1 MAVLTDLSL
10 RTGLKQLDI
19 TPRFNS
25 SKSYYNSTTNSSLL
39 YVKMTTDGPVPL
51 IKINGESVKNIPKP
65 LGDNV
70 YEYQSALGEIKKGN
84 NIIDIGV
91 KESEDPLDT
100 NGSYYRITLNNITDS
115 NPEKSGIWPI
125 QEHTLRPGFYG
136 GSYVPTFRQLKEIYT
151 CGSDDKDFEGNYNT
165 KYILNEEAISFMDKL
180 IANFTK
186 KGKLEAIVESFIHYS
201 GFVNSN
207 WVDDGDYRYY
217 LPLIEVGVD
226 RPDHMRNNFKPKNN
240 KLFSYPYTALKIMGY
255 GGESELKYEHFP
267 ENIRF
272 GIVSKFFAGQSIQ
285 LYPVNYE
292 GILDAYNAGVT
303 GQPLPVFP
311 YTKDQYLNEWNAI
324 SNSRI
329 QNINAMEQN
338 KNLQILQSVIGGVTG
353 ATSGAFSSITSG
365 KTSNVSP
372 TLTRLSTGASVLG
385 SVVSTAA
392 NIGGAVLTYNQ
403 GLAAMAAQLKDTEAR
418 PSSVANQNASP
429 AIPAVMKDA
438 VVPYVQR
445 VSIREVF
452 AKKIDEFFTCYGYRT
467 NRNGIPNIKSRPA
480 FNFLRCTQAK
490 IEGNIPNEDLLEIK
504 RILEHGITFW
514 HNHDVGNYNLS
525 NPAPI
530 TNNPRYCL
538 PVG

>member
-1 MAVLTDLSL
+1 MAVYLTSL
-10 RTGLKQLDI
+10 TI
-19 TPRFNS
+19 TPNS
-25 SKSYYNSTTNSSLL
+25 VEMTPTFDSSIHQYRVIQTNINKISITAVPNDFIESPVYVGFLRKEDNKTWISESSGSYTIEVDLLNGDNTFIISLQSDASKIPIQTSSYKLSVLYSSGSTT
-39 YVKMTTDGPVPL
+39 
-51 IKINGESVKNIPKP
+51 
-65 LGDNV
+65 
-70 YEYQSALGEIKKGN
+70 
-84 NIIDIGV
+84 
-91 KESEDPLDT
+91 
-100 NGSYYRITLNNITDS
+100 
-115 NPEKSGIWPI
+115 WPI
-125 QEHTLRPGFYG
+125 YNNNLKPGYYG
-136 GSYVPTFRQLKEIYT
+136 GSYIPNYRYLREIFT
-151 CGSDDKDFEGNYNT
+151 CGSGDNNFEGDYAN
-165 KYILNEEAISFMDKL
+165 KKLLNEESIKYLDDFISFYTR
-180 IANFTK
+180 F
-186 KGKLEAIVESFIHYS
+186 GKLDSIVETFVHYS
-201 GFVNSN
+201 GFVNTN
-207 WVDDGDYRYY
+207 WPNDGDYRYY

-240 KLFSYPYTALKIMGY
+240 KLFSYPYTSLKIMGY
-255 GGESELKYEHFP
+255 GGESELKYELFP

-324 SNSRI
+324 SNSRN

-338 KNLQILQSVIGGVTG
+338 KNLQILQSVIGG
-353 ATSGAFSSITSG
+353 ATQAASAGL
-365 KTSNVSP
+365 SNAIMSKMSNIDPVMSKI
-372 TLTRLSTGASVLG
+372 STGVGIAG
-385 SVVSTAA
+385 NIATMGA
-392 NIGGAVLTYNQ
+392 NIHGAVLTYNQ

-418 PSSVANQNASP
+418 PSSIANQNASP

-445 VSIREVF
+445 HSIREVF

-467 NRNGIPNIKSRPA
+467 NRNGIPNIKSRPS

-490 IEGNIPNEDLLEIK
+490 IEGNIPNEDLLQIK
-504 RILEHGITFW
+504 AVLEHGVTFW

-530 TNNPRYCL
+530 TNKPRYCL